1 MSISRDIEG
10 RISVVLRRVRWLLA
24 IVLAAVMTCFTWM
37 VWFKFTDIPLPAK
50 IAFAFVM
57 LFPFAQLLFAF
68 FGKRTMTL
76 DHGYGTTFAG
86 VGPLGARQR
95 FEYGGPFDVKVC
107 ESSRWINNEQMNE
120 LVIAKPGGSPQRIC
134 TAWPNDVKPYLAAFL
149 RHPGSAAVGMAVK

>member
-1 MSISRDIEG
+1 LAVGRDDPIEPDKPVGRDDPIEPKPAGKSSDEIAAEEAGIERRDFMLLAGRPPRGMSISRDIEG

-68 FGKRTMTL
+68 
-76 DHGYGTTFAG
+76 
-86 VGPLGARQR
+86 
-95 FEYGGPFDVKVC
+95 
-107 ESSRWINNEQMNE
+107 
-120 LVIAKPGGSPQRIC
+120 
-134 TAWPNDVKPYLAAFL
+134 L